1 MKVQNKPFTP
11 AADRLSR
18 PAANPFSGSDVQG
31 KLERRSVET
40 DIRRDHDEL
49 GLTITELAVA
59 LMIISILSVVGIG
72 ILNGRIEKAWLARCH
87 CELRSIQSTVWM
99 LSDGVTWPERS
110 TFWEK
115 AWDGKKP
122 GPYYYLANYSDANK
136 GHGNDIDFCDEENPG
151 ESWKNRDCKDI
162 RFVVFCQHNHRHL
175 ANYVYIQ
182 DEGPP
187 FAAGWTKDTNPGWDK
202 YVNPKKGGGPK

>member
-1 MKVQNKPFTP
+1 MKVQDACFVAATNRFSPTTP
-11 AADRLSR
+11 PPLAEVGVECRSPSRTDDAAVPHSH
-18 PAANPFSGSDVQG
+18 G
-31 KLERRSVET
+31 ER
-40 DIRRDHDEL
+40 

-59 LMIISILSVVGIG
+59 LMLISILSVIGIG

-151 ESWKNRDCKDI
+151 NSWTNRDCKDI

-175 ANYVYIQ
+175 ANYVYIE

-187 FAAGWTKDTNPGWDK
+187 VGAGWDKDTNPGWDK
-202 YVNPKKGGGPK
+202 YVNPKKGGPKK

>member
-1 MKVQNKPFTP
+1 MKVQDTYFVEATDRFSPTTP
-11 AADRLSR
+11 EPVNEPGFEGRSLSQTDDAAVPHSH
-18 PAANPFSGSDVQG
+18 G
-31 KLERRSVET
+31 ER
-40 DIRRDHDEL
+40 

-59 LMIISILSVVGIG
+59 LMLISILSVIGIG
-72 ILNGRIEKAWLARCH
+72 LLNGRIEKAWLARCH

-110 TFWEK
+110 AFWEK

-122 GPYYYLANYSDANK
+122 GPYYYLANNSDANK
-136 GHGNDIDFCDEENPG
+136 GHGNDFDFCDEENPG

-187 FAAGWTKDTNPGWDK
+187 FVAGWTRDTNPGWDK
-202 YVNPKKGGGPK
+202 YINHKKGGPK

>member
-1 MKVQNKPFTP
+1 MKVQGTSFVE
-11 AADRLSR
+11 AAVRFSPPVTAPVADPGVEGRSSSLSGDDAL
-18 PAANPFSGSDVQG
+18 PHDHG
-31 KLERRSVET
+31 ER
-40 DIRRDHDEL
+40 

-59 LMIISILSVVGIG
+59 LMIISILSVIGIG
-72 ILNGRIEKAWLARCH
+72 LLNGRIEKAWLARCH

-110 TFWEK
+110 TFWER

-151 ESWKNRDCKDI
+151 NSGSNRDCKDI

-175 ANYVYIQ
+175 ANYVFIE

-187 FAAGWTKDTNPGWDK
+187 VGAGWNRDTNPGWDR
-202 YVNPKKGGGPK
+202 YVNPKKGGGPN

>member
-1 MKVQNKPFTP
+1 MKVQDTCFVAATDRFSPTTPRPFAEDGVEGRSP
-11 AADRLSR
+11 SQIGDIEVPR
-18 PAANPFSGSDVQG
+18 GHG
-31 KLERRSVET
+31 ER
-40 DIRRDHDEL
+40 

-59 LMIISILSVVGIG
+59 LMIISILSVIGIG

-99 LSDGVTWPERS
+99 LSDGVTWPERA

-151 ESWKNRDCKDI
+151 NSWTNRDCKDI

-175 ANYVYIQ
+175 ANYVYIE

-187 FAAGWTKDTNPGWDK
+187 VGAGWDKDTNPGWDK
-202 YVNPKKGGGPK
+202 YVNPKKGGPK